1 MRENMAVQLD
11 LFEELSEVDILR
23 KELADVKQR
32 SENVRRGIFARHN
45 ELSKLFLELKDEID
59 KLKLR

>member
-1 MRENMAVQLD
+1 MAVQLD
-11 LFEELSEVDILR
+11 LFEELSDVDILR

-32 SENVRRGIFARHN
+32 NENVRRGIFARHT
-45 ELSKLFLELKDEID
+45 ELSKLFLELKDEVD

>member
-1 MRENMAVQLD
+1 MAVQLD
-11 LFEELSEVDILR
+11 LFEEFSEVDLLR

-45 ELSKLFLELKDEID
+45 QLSKLFIELKDEID
-59 KLKLR
+59 KLKTR

>member
-23 KELADVKQR
+23 RELADVKQR

>member
-1 MRENMAVQLD
+1 MAVQLD
-11 LFEELSEVDILR
+11 LFEELSDVDILR

-45 ELSKLFLELKDEID
+45 ELAKLFVELKDEVD